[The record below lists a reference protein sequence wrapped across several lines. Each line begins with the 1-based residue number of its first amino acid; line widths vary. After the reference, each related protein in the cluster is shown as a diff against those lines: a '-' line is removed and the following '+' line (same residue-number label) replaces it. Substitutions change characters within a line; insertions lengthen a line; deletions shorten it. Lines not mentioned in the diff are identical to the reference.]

1 MTITATI
8 IKLKCD
14 QYFTHMLSLILIVT
28 LQNGCFLGQFYRRGN
43 TQELFI
49 ADKKQSWDLNTSGPD
64 PKARMLGFIILPL
77 CVRTHR
83 VLIIKETVY
92 YSIFCLFCLILCTL

>member
-1 MTITATI
+1 MTITTTI
-8 IKLKCD
+8 IQLKCD
-14 QYFTHMLSLILIVT
+14 QYFAHMLSLILTVT
-28 LQNGCFLGQFYRRGN
+28 LQSGFFLGQFYRRGN

-64 PKARMLGFIILPL
+64 PKAKIIGFIILPL
-77 CVRTHR
+77 RVGTHR
-83 VLIIKETVY
+83 VSIIKETIY